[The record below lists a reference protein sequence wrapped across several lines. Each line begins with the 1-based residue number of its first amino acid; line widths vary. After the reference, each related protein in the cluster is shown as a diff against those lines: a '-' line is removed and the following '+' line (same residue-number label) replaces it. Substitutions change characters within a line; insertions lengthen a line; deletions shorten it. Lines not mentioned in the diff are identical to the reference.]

1 MPISSPQ
8 VAAIILPKKYQLDK
22 LNAIMQAL
30 NATFDRYA
38 INTPL
43 RMSHFLAQVLH
54 ESSAFHYSVEI
65 WGNTKAQL
73 GYDTR
78 VDLGNT
84 PEHDGDGYRY
94 RGRGWIQVTGLANY
108 KLVSQELGKDFV
120 ADPDLL
126 ATKPY
131 DSLSAG
137 WFWNRR
143 KLNAYADL
151 DDVLTIT
158 KKINGGFNGLDDR
171 KMWLVKSKNV
181 LMK

>member
-1 MPISSPQ
+1 MPITSTQ
-8 VAAIILPKKYQLDK
+8 IAAIILPKRYQPEK
-22 LNAIMQAL
+22 LNAITLAL
-30 NATFDRYA
+30 NTTFERYA

-43 RMSHFLAQVLH
+43 RMCHFLAQVLH

-65 WGNTKAQL
+65 WGNTPAQL

-94 RGRGWIQVTGLANY
+94 RGRGWIQVTGRANY
-108 KLVSQELGKDFV
+108 KLVSQELGKDFI

-126 ATKPY
+126 ATEPY

-143 KLNAYADL
+143 KFNTFADL
-151 DDVLTIT
+151 DDILSIT
-158 KKINGGFNGLDDR
+158 KRVNGGYNGLDDR
-171 KMWLVKSKNV
+171 KMWLVKAKNV